1 VGGITGKLRCW
12 TRTARIS
19 APTLQLEAVWTATA
33 WNARSTRGNSMVGHA
48 WARVAHLWPHLF
60 CRGPGDGT
68 VAKIPY
74 SDAPVPTF
82 ANSRA
87 HAWPSLE
94 YYGQVLVYFDV
105 ERRQPPYQP
114 PAIPLI
120 DTGSMVHRGTH
131 R

>member
-1 VGGITGKLRCW
+1 M
-12 TRTARIS
+12 
-19 APTLQLEAVWTATA
+19 
-33 WNARSTRGNSMVGHA
+33 RGSSMVCVLSNVYPCVSHTSHVG
-48 WARVAHLWPHLF
+48 VPL
-60 CRGPGDGT
+60 PGDGS

-74 SDAPVPTF
+74 SDAAVPTF

-87 HAWPSLE
+87 FAWPSLE

-120 DTGSMVHRGTH
+120 DSGSMVHRGTH